1 MPDVYDEIFE
11 YASKY
16 IKSNLK
22 HSPRVL
28 KEVSETTKL
37 PTVIIE
43 QINDHLYDENL
54 DKSDQRF
61 DLIYEINIYAEDK
74 GTTRKHAIVDEL
86 KRLVNNV
93 FDEHYGMNRRAN
105 TKAPNAD
112 LTVEKRYLR
121 YEAKIDENKKI
132 YRR

>member
-1 MPDVYDEIFE
+1 MYDEIFQ
-11 YASKY
+11 YASNY
-16 IKSNLK
+16 IKSNSK
-22 HSPRVL
+22 HSPRIL

-43 QINDHLYDENL
+43 QISDTLDNENL

-61 DLIYEINIYAEDK
+61 NLVYEINIYAEDK
-74 GTTRKHAIVDEL
+74 GTTRKHTIVDEL
-86 KRLVNNV
+86 RKLVNNV

-112 LTVEKRYLR
+112 LSVEKRYLR

>member
-16 IKSNLK
+16 IKSNSK
-22 HSPRVL
+22 YSPRVL

-43 QINDHLYDENL
+43 QISDTLDNENL

-61 DLIYEINIYAEDK
+61 NLIYEINIYAEDK
-74 GTTRKHAIVDEL
+74 GTTRKHIIVDEL
-86 KRLVNNV
+86 RRLVNDV

-105 TKAPNAD
+105 TKAP
-112 LTVEKRYLR
+112 TR
-121 YEAKIDENKKI
+121 I
-132 YRR
+132 

>member
-1 MPDVYDEIFE
+1 MPDVYEEIFE

-16 IKSNLK
+16 IKANSK
-22 HSPRVL
+22 YSPRVL

-43 QINDHLYDENL
+43 QIEDSLNNENL
-54 DKSDQRF
+54 DKTGQLF
-61 DLIYEINIYAEDK
+61 NLVYEINIYAEDK
-74 GTTRKHAIVDEL
+74 GTIRKHIIVDEL
-86 KRLVNNV
+86 KKLVNDV

-105 TKAPNAD
+105 IKAPNAD
-112 LTVEKRYLR
+112 LSVEKRYLR
-121 YEAKIDENKKI
+121 YESKINENKII